1 MQEPLSTAK
10 NCRHYAMCKID
21 MLGSGICASGPEK
34 HYVGFYPQGRMD
46 LYAALAEGKIP
57 VTEKCLE
64 MADTCDLCGKCDY
77 QCYFVTEL
85 KPTKVMKALKDHVAS
100 FIEKGGKVVKT
111 EDDEVL
117 LELKKIVGDFWATSD
132 RAIAVTYAHDPS
144 PVAEPQMPDYVIL
157 PKTREEVASIVKLLN
172 RNQIPFAVRGNGSSV
187 MGFVMSPGAVIDMNR
202 MKTIEFDEKN
212 WLVKTGAG
220 VTAFD
225 LQKEAKKRGYR
236 VNVAEPSALVCAN
249 IMCSG
254 IFSTFSAA
262 YGTAADN
269 YIDAEFVSN
278 EGDCFNL
285 SDKDAPNLFA
295 FNPSDSGIPAICTSA
310 NIKLHPVT
318 DDEEGLLVPF
328 ESMKEALDFSKE
340 CATNRIGLAIGVLG
354 GEYLSTFMAPTKKLA
369 AEIKDTFNK
378 VLGIQYLVLVIGGK
392 YDIET
397 IHRMELPT
405 IDQELF
411 KALYL
416 GMPSLRSAKW
426 LSLLKE
432 MSDDEPFSYLK
443 LKGFTGLSETALSPS
458 PKLLAQEVD
467 PELRSFFKKLFS
479 KPEMTDLIWL
489 NMFRVIS
496 SRMGRE
502 KHVVALI
509 IYLPIDN
516 ALIAEIDEAFRRIGE
531 KHRIKNDYGFITPLD
546 NGKRCVFEYD
556 YYLNQNDQD
565 EIARMQQ
572 ALQEAGMMIEGYAQ
586 NTGTVKWIR
595 HLFTQGFCRKE
606 NFLYGQSS

>member
-1 MQEPLSTAK
+1 MHEPLTTAK

-21 MLGSGICASGPEK
+21 FLGSGVCASGPEK
-34 HYVGFYPQGRMD
+34 HFVSYYPQGRMD
-46 LYAALAEGKIP
+46 LYAALMEEKVP

-64 MADTCDLCGKCDY
+64 IADTCDLCGKCDY

-85 KPTKVMKALKDHVAS
+85 RPARVMKALKDHVAAYL
-100 FIEKGGKVVKT
+100 EKGGQIIKEKY
-111 EDDEVL
+111 DEVL
-117 LELKKIVGDFWATSD
+117 AEMRKIVGNYWATSD
-132 RAIAVTYAHDPS
+132 RAIAVTYSHDPS
-144 PVAEPQMPDYVIL
+144 PVAEPVMPDYVIM
-157 PKTREEVASIVKLLN
+157 PETREEVSSILKLLN
-172 RNQIPFAVRGNGSSV
+172 CHDIPFAVRGNGSSV

-212 WLVKTGAG
+212 WLVKAGAG

-225 LQKEAKKRGYR
+225 LQKEAQKRGYR

-254 IFSTFSAA
+254 IFSTFSAS

-269 YIDAEFVSN
+269 YIDAEFVSKD
-278 EGDCFNL
+278 GTPFKL
-285 SDKDAPNLFA
+285 SDKNAPNLFA
-295 FNPSDSGIPAICTSA
+295 FNPSGSGNPAICTSA
-310 NIKLHPVT
+310 SIKLHPVT
-318 DDEEGLLVPF
+318 DNETGLLVPF
-328 ESMKEALDFSKE
+328 ASMEDALDFSRE
-340 CATNRIGLAIGVLG
+340 CATHRIGLAIGVLG

-369 AEIKDTFNK
+369 TEIKDTFNK
-378 VLGIQYLVLVIGGK
+378 KLDIQYLVLIIGGK
-392 YDIET
+392 YDIGA
-397 IHRMELPT
+397 IRRMGHPA

-411 KALYL
+411 RALYL

-426 LSLLKE
+426 LSLLTE

-443 LKGFTGLSETALSPS
+443 LNGFTDLTETAISPS
-458 PKLLAQEVD
+458 PELLAKEVD
-467 PELRSFFKKLFS
+467 PELRSFFKRLFAR
-479 KPEMTDLIWL
+479 PEMTDLVWL

-516 ALIAEIDEAFRRIGE
+516 TLIAEIDGEFRRIAE

-556 YYLNQNDQD
+556 YYLDQNDPD
-565 EIARMQQ
+565 EIARMQT
-572 ALQEAGMMIEGYAQ
+572 ALQEAGMMIEGYTQ
-586 NTGTVKWIR
+586 KTGTVKWIR

-606 NFLYGQSS
+606 NFLYS